1 MAMRSVVAAKNIKKG
16 DTYTLDNLTTKRP
29 CLPDSIPAINYYDI
43 IGRKAT
49 EDIKENQILSKA
61 DMLRVKDAS

>member
-61 DMLRVKDAS
+61 CMLRVKDAS